1 MNPSQQPPQYG
12 PFTESTAEAAVKA
25 ACGEIGAPPPSDLE
39 LLRIGEN
46 ALFADPARELVYRV
60 ARSDMLTAKVDKEL
74 ATARWLVAQGFPAL
88 PPRDDLPQPIAVE
101 GRLVT
106 FWEYAPPTTLP
117 APQLSDLA
125 RLLRALHALPE
136 PDFAVPPLNPFP
148 LMRWRLEQAE
158 GVAEA
163 DLAFLYAA
171 CQDAEDDF
179 HALVAADPAAYGLV
193 HGDAHRGNLL
203 RRGERVL
210 LIDYEAVAMG
220 PRAWDLLPTATAVD
234 RFGLPPAEYS
244 AFVDVYGADVTKHPG
259 YRTLRTV
266 RELGM
271 TTWLMQ
277 NVTHSPSEAAEFALR
292 MESLRRG
299 DLGARWHAL

>member
-1 MNPSQQPPQYG
+1 MSSQQPSQLV
-12 PFTESTAEAAVKA
+12 PFTESTAASAVKS
-25 ACGEIGAPPPSDLE
+25 ACGEIGVPSPRDLE

-46 ALFADPARELVYRV
+46 ALFADPSQKLVYRV
-60 ARSDMLTAKVDKEL
+60 ARSDTLTAKVAKEL
-74 ATARWLVAQGFPAL
+74 ATARWLVRQGFPAI
-88 PPRDDLPQPIAVE
+88 PPRDDLTQPVAVE

-106 FWEYAPPTTLP
+106 FWEYVPPGAHP
-117 APQLSDLA
+117 APELSDLA
-125 RLLRALHALPE
+125 QLLRALHALPE
-136 PDFAVPPLNPFP
+136 PDFVVPPLNPFP
-148 LMRWRLEQAE
+148 LMRGRLERAE
-158 GVAEA
+158 GVAKA
-163 DLAFLYAA
+163 DLVFLEAA
-171 CQDAEDDF
+171 CRNAEDDF

-234 RFGLPPAEYS
+234 RFGLPPTEYA
-244 AFVDVYGADVTKHPG
+244 AFVDTYGMDVTKHPG

-277 NVTHSPSEAAEFALR
+277 NVTHSAAEAAEFALR